1 MTILL
6 MSGPQSNYRSMA
18 EFFGHLGSKEGPID
32 AYGREIRRFVKPESR
47 VPWKA
52 GERVE
57 LTHLDGSRVRVP
69 VASDR
74 RDALVDWMF
83 GPGQAADGAGD
94 RQSRLGSDAGPWDR
108 APGRRHAFQ

>member
-1 MTILL
+1 
-6 MSGPQSNYRSMA
+6 MA

-57 LTHLDGSRVRVP
+57 LTHLDA
-69 VASDR
+69 VA
-74 RDALVDWMF
+74 
-83 GPGQAADGAGD
+83 
-94 RQSRLGSDAGPWDR
+94 
-108 APGRRHAFQ
+108 